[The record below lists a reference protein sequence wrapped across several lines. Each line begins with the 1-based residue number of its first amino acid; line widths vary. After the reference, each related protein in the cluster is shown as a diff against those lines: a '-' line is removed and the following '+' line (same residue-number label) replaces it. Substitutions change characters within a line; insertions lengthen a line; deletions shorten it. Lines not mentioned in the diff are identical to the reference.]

1 MLARRL
7 FVLLLT
13 FLLIIVFLITRAYY
27 LLLLIVLLFSM
38 MLISLLAV
46 LAIKIVGDAS
56 RTYGAFGGEDLLV
69 VCTMLYWIGDYINFR
84 INHKNKKKMLH
95 WYL

>member
-1 MLARRL
+1 MIREYIKRNKE
-7 FVLLLT
+7 
-13 FLLIIVFLITRAYY
+13 
-27 LLLLIVLLFSM
+27 M

-84 INHKNKKKMLH
+84 INHKNKKRLLKEEEI
-95 WYL
+95 

>member
-1 MLARRL
+1 M
-7 FVLLLT
+7 
-13 FLLIIVFLITRAYY
+13 TREY
-27 LLLLIVLLFSM
+27 VKRNKEM

-84 INHKNKKKMLH
+84 INHKNKKRLLKEEEL
-95 WYL
+95 

>member
-1 MLARRL
+1 MIREYVKRNKE
-7 FVLLLT
+7 
-13 FLLIIVFLITRAYY
+13 
-27 LLLLIVLLFSM
+27 M

-84 INHKNKKKMLH
+84 INHKNKKRLLKEEEI
-95 WYL
+95 

>member
-1 MLARRL
+1 MIREYIKRNKE
-7 FVLLLT
+7 V
-13 FLLIIVFLITRAYY
+13 
-27 LLLLIVLLFSM
+27 

-84 INHKNKKKMLH
+84 INHKNKKRLLKEEEI
-95 WYL
+95 

>member
-1 MLARRL
+1 MIREYVKRHKEM
-7 FVLLLT
+7 
-13 FLLIIVFLITRAYY
+13 I
-27 LLLLIVLLFSM
+27 
-38 MLISLLAV
+38 LISLLAV

-84 INHKNKKKMLH
+84 INHKNKKRLLKEEEI
-95 WYL
+95 

>member
-1 MLARRL
+1 MTKEYVKRNKE
-7 FVLLLT
+7 
-13 FLLIIVFLITRAYY
+13 
-27 LLLLIVLLFSM
+27 M

-84 INHKNKKKMLH
+84 INHKNKKRLLKEEEI
-95 WYL
+95 

>member
-1 MLARRL
+1 MIKEYAKRHKE
-7 FVLLLT
+7 
-13 FLLIIVFLITRAYY
+13 
-27 LLLLIVLLFSM
+27 M

-84 INHKNKKKMLH
+84 INHKNKKRLLKEEEI
-95 WYL
+95 

>member
-1 MLARRL
+1 M
-7 FVLLLT
+7 
-13 FLLIIVFLITRAYY
+13 TREY
-27 LLLLIVLLFSM
+27 VKRNKEM

-69 VCTMLYWIGDYINFR
+69 VCMVLYWIGDYINFR
-84 INHKNKKKMLH
+84 INHKNKKRLLKEEEI
-95 WYL
+95 

>member
-1 MLARRL
+1 MIREYVKRHKEM
-7 FVLLLT
+7 
-13 FLLIIVFLITRAYY
+13 ILIT
-27 LLLLIVLLFSM
+27 
-38 MLISLLAV
+38 LLAV

-84 INHKNKKKMLH
+84 INHKNKKRLLKEEEI
-95 WYL
+95 

>member
-1 MLARRL
+1 MLKEYIRRHKE
-7 FVLLLT
+7 
-13 FLLIIVFLITRAYY
+13 
-27 LLLLIVLLFSM
+27 M

-84 INHKNKKKMLH
+84 INHKNKKRLLKEEEL
-95 WYL
+95 

>member
-1 MLARRL
+1 M
-7 FVLLLT
+7 
-13 FLLIIVFLITRAYY
+13 TREY
-27 LLLLIVLLFSM
+27 VKRNKEM

-84 INHKNKKKMLH
+84 INHKNKKRLLKEEEI
-95 WYL
+95 

>member
-1 MLARRL
+1 MLKGYIRRNKE
-7 FVLLLT
+7 
-13 FLLIIVFLITRAYY
+13 
-27 LLLLIVLLFSM
+27 M

-84 INHKNKKKMLH
+84 INHKNKKRLLKEEEI
-95 WYL
+95 

>member
-1 MLARRL
+1 MIREYIKRNKE
-7 FVLLLT
+7 V
-13 FLLIIVFLITRAYY
+13 
-27 LLLLIVLLFSM
+27 
-38 MLISLLAV
+38 MLISFLAV

-84 INHKNKKKMLH
+84 INHKNKKRLLKEEEI
-95 WYL
+95 

>member
-1 MLARRL
+1 MIKEYVKRNKE
-7 FVLLLT
+7 
-13 FLLIIVFLITRAYY
+13 
-27 LLLLIVLLFSM
+27 M

-84 INHKNKKKMLH
+84 INHKNKKRLLKEEEI
-95 WYL
+95 

>member
-1 MLARRL
+1 MLKEYIRRHKE
-7 FVLLLT
+7 
-13 FLLIIVFLITRAYY
+13 
-27 LLLLIVLLFSM
+27 M

-84 INHKNKKKMLH
+84 INHKNKKRLLKEEEI
-95 WYL
+95 

>member
-1 MLARRL
+1 MLKEYIRRHKEM
-7 FVLLLT
+7 
-13 FLLIIVFLITRAYY
+13 ILIT
-27 LLLLIVLLFSM
+27 
-38 MLISLLAV
+38 LLAV

-84 INHKNKKKMLH
+84 INHKNKKRLLKEEEI
-95 WYL
+95 